1 MCCMYIKVKINSV
14 ELQLALRILYL
25 LIIHQYTNPKGVLL
39 VKSIESP
46 CANGTSDCLTIS
58 KNVIIKSQEI
68 ESRGLIM
75 AYIVG
80 IDRNQTRMVTTS
92 LDALIDEDNS
102 VRVIDAYV
110 DSLDLIELGFKEYS
124 GTNRGQA
131 PYRRS
136 DLLKLHIYGYLN
148 KIRSSRSLEIECKR
162 NLELMW
168 LINAITP
175 DHGTIA
181 GFVKNNRK
189 AFHVTLRNLTLILKG
204 WGLIDGKLIAIDGTK
219 IRAQNSKHNCITKS
233 GLDKKIAYVDEQI
246 NAYLMALEK
255 DSQCEPEFKK
265 KLEDYQELKKQYH
278 QQKQELSNEGL
289 EQKSLTDPDSR
300 RMKNNGSLDICYN
313 VQSVVDAQN
322 HFVIDISTTND
333 INDQNQ
339 LYIMAKDA
347 SDLLETEEGT
357 VVADTGYYN
366 ASEIKNCLDDG
377 MTVLIKKAKANNST
391 KDNEFRKDKF
401 KYDPEKDVYICP
413 AEQQLYFFEN
423 TSKNGMKY
431 KKYKCNSCS
440 SCKYKN
446 KCTSSK
452 SGRTLQRWEHEA
464 VLEAVHEK
472 TWSRNETYKQRRCIV
487 EHPFGTVKRSLGY
500 SFFLRK
506 RIENV
511 DAEASSM
518 FIAYNLKRLFAV
530 FSTQELIAKFR

>member
-1 MCCMYIKVKINSV
+1 
-14 ELQLALRILYL
+14 
-25 LIIHQYTNPKGVLL
+25 
-39 VKSIESP
+39 
-46 CANGTSDCLTIS
+46 
-58 KNVIIKSQEI
+58 
-68 ESRGLIM
+68 M

-80 IDRNQTRMVTTS
+80 IDRNQTRMITTS

-110 DSLDLIELGFKEYS
+110 DSLDLIELGFKEYN

-131 PYRRS
+131 PYRRV

-175 DHGTIA
+175 DHGTIS
-181 GFVKNNRK
+181 GFVKNNRD
-189 AFHVTLRNLTLILKG
+189 AFHATLRNLTLILKG
-204 WGLIDGKLIAIDGTK
+204 WGLIDGNLIAIDGTK
-219 IRAQNSKHNCITKS
+219 IRAQNSKHNCLTKS
-233 GLDKKIAYVDEQI
+233 GLDKKIAYADEQI
-246 NAYLMALEK
+246 NAYLMAIEK
-255 DSQCEPEFKK
+255 DAKSEQEFKK
-265 KLEDYQELKKQYH
+265 KLENYQELKKQYL
-278 QQKQELSNEGL
+278 QQKQELKDQGL

-339 LYIMAKDA
+339 LHVMAKDA
-347 SDLLETEEGT
+347 ADLLDATECT
-357 VVADTGYYN
+357 VIADTGYYN
-366 ASEIKNCLDDG
+366 ASEIKNCVDDG

-391 KDNEFRKDKF
+391 KDNEFRKDRF
-401 KYDPEKDVYICP
+401 KYDAEKDIYICP
-413 AEQQLYFFEN
+413 AGQPLEFFEN

-431 KKYKCNSCS
+431 RKYKCS
-440 SCKYKN
+440 SCGNCKYRDN
-446 KCTSSK
+446 CTSSQN
-452 SGRTLQRWEHEA
+452 GRTLQRWEHEA
-464 VLEAVHEK
+464 VLEKVHEI
-472 TWSRNETYKQRRCIV
+472 TYNNNDTYKQRRCIV

-518 FIAYNLKRLFAV
+518 FIAYNFKRLLTM
-530 FSTQELIAKFR
+530 FSTQELIEKFS